1 MGAEIDRLEVQVEAQ
16 ATKANNQLDKLIGKL
31 NTLSSSLSNVNSGGL
46 AGLSSSVSKF
56 AQASSQLSNVKTVD
70 FTRLV
75 KNIQSVSSLNTQ
87 QIYGAASAM
96 TSMASAMN
104 NLGNVSSSS
113 VQIAQIAK
121 DISKLGGANVQTA
134 ITNLPQLAKALRD
147 LMQTLSTAP
156 QVSQNV
162 IQMTNALAKLASQ
175 GSKVSTATNA
185 LQMNMG
191 NASGAFSTLYQS
203 LKKVSD
209 KITIFGNNVQ
219 KADKKTKSFSSTI
232 GSLYQKYFLLTRGI
246 NSAWNSIK
254 SSMDYLEVLNYFDAA
269 FGQVAD
275 NAVDQWESAGYDSAE
290 AYYNSFSS
298 RAKQLTAKM
307 SGYTLTDNG
316 ILEATGMP
324 SLGINPSTLMNYQAM
339 FAQMSSSIG
348 VTSETA
354 LKLSDALTMIGAD
367 LASVKNM
374 DFDKVWKDMAS
385 GLAGMSRTLDKYGV
399 NIRNVN
405 LQQKLFDLGINEN
418 IANLNQN
425 EKALLRAIIL
435 LDSTKY
441 AWGDLADTL
450 NAPANQLRL
459 LRANFENL
467 ARTIGSIFL
476 PVVSKVLPYINGLV
490 IALQR
495 LFGWIAKLL
504 GIDLSGLAS
513 TGSSAGDGLGD
524 LVGDVDDLDSS
535 LEDATGS
542 AKKLKNQLQG
552 FDSLNVLT
560 TPQDNG
566 SGNLGSGGLGG
577 LLDDAFLDAFSDY
590 QKAWD
595 EAFSRLEN
603 RAQEIADKIEAIAK
617 RLFDPILKAWK
628 SKGKFVM
635 DAWKK
640 AANEIWELIKSIG
653 RDFLKVWEQPETLEI
668 LEDIFTIIGNIG
680 YSIGFLAQRFREA
693 WDENDTGLH
702 ILENIRDVIGVV
714 VDTFREMTYQTALWA
729 SELDF
734 SPLLSKIEE
743 WTASL
748 VPVFENL
755 SGIVSDFYNQVL
767 LPLGKWTIEEGL
779 PKLVDVFIDFN
790 KNVKWDLLR
799 ERLSEFWEHLEP
811 FAEKVGEGL
820 IIFIRDISDALANFI
835 NSERFDNFLTTI
847 ENWMDKVDAGDVADL
862 LEKIA
867 AALVVLKFSVKAWEV
882 LEKPIKI
889 IGSFFSVLKTGGKIL
904 GGTKL
909 FAGINSAAA
918 SLGGLSGILTTDLG
932 VIFGAGTVAEIGL
945 TIGTGIIGGIAAA
958 FGGFHLGKFIGEKIT
973 GDEEAYDSFKWFGDD
988 GFFKIITEDF
998 QTTFDAIEMMM
1009 NDFEN
1014 NPVIATLA
1022 NIIAGPIVSGYVHI
1036 KENSDKIKEEFDS
1049 LKSKLS
1055 EKWDGVQLWFEE
1067 NVKPWFTVE
1076 KWTELWTNV
1085 KETFTEKWNEIQEW
1099 WESTAICQWWENDVK
1114 PFFSVDS
1121 WSELWNN
1128 VKKIFSDAWNKIV
1141 SWWNES
1147 AIGKWFNDNVKPW
1160 FTKEKWVY
1168 AMSGVKSAFREV
1180 WNAAISSVKEIW
1192 NKFATW
1198 LNSKMKI
1205 TIPAI
1210 NIAGQSVFAGATL
1223 DLGKIPTFSVG
1234 GFPEDG
1240 LFMANHGEL
1249 VGQFSNGRT
1258 AVANNE
1264 QITEGIA
1271 IAVQNA
1277 NSEQNTLLREQNQ
1290 LLRAILE
1297 KEGITAGDIF
1307 RSVQNSADSYYKMT
1321 GTKAFA

>member
-1 MGAEIDRLEVQVEAQ
+1 MGAEIDRLEVRIEAS
-16 ATKANNQLDKLIGKL
+16 AKGANSQLDRLVNKCDALRRSLSSVNGSSGFNSLKSTIKSIDSNFNRIINSSNKLSKSVKRLPADFAKLNLGLLSIGK
-31 NTLSSSLSNVNSGGL
+31 GL
-46 AGLSSSVSKF
+46 
-56 AQASSQLSNVKTVD
+56 
-70 FTRLV
+70 
-75 KNIQSVSSLNTQ
+75 
-87 QIYGAASAM
+87 
-96 TSMASAMN
+96 
-104 NLGNVSSSS
+104 
-113 VQIAQIAK
+113 
-121 DISKLGGANVQTA
+121 
-134 ITNLPQLAKALRD
+134 
-147 LMQTLSTAP
+147 
-156 QVSQNV
+156 
-162 IQMTNALAKLASQ
+162 
-175 GSKVSTATNA
+175 
-185 LQMNMG
+185 
-191 NASGAFSTLYQS
+191 
-203 LKKVSD
+203 
-209 KITIFGNNVQ
+209 
-219 KADKKTKSFSSTI
+219 
-232 GSLYQKYFLLTRGI
+232 

-560 TPQDNG
+560 TPQDSG
-566 SGNLGSGGLGG
+566 SGKLGSSGLGG

-680 YSIGFLAQRFREA
+680 YAIGFLAQRFREA

-734 SPLLSKIEE
+734 GPLLSKIEE

-790 KNVKWDLLR
+790 GKVKWDELR
-799 ERLSEFWEHLEP
+799 QSLSDFWKVLEP
-811 FAEKVGEGL
+811 FAETVGEGL
-820 IIFIRDISDALANFI
+820 IIFIDRCSDSLADFI
-835 NSERFDNFLTTI
+835 NSEEFDNFLTSV
-847 ENWMDKVDAGDVADL
+847 ENWMSEVTASGVANT
-862 LEKIA
+862 LEVVAKGIIALKIA
-867 AALVVLKFSVKAWEV
+867 VAAFSGISVAINTFKTVSDIIISIANHAAQ
-882 LEKPIKI
+882 IKEAFQAL
-889 IGSFFSVLKTGGKIL
+889 SM
-904 GGTKL
+904 
-909 FAGINSAAA
+909 
-918 SLGGLSGILTTDLG
+918 GLSGINGFITGLANLGTMIFNSMNPGMIGELGITIGDLLTGSFLDPREWDNWFGDLSNKISELLNGAADWIGQNVILPFFEDLGEIFNLDTSMGFFNDAYEKFKEGGWHILEGIGEGLIGALCLIPEFIKNLFETLWKDFCDLFGIHSPAESMKPLGEFILLG
-932 VIFGAGTVAEIGL
+932 VIE
-945 TIGTGIIGGIAAA
+945 
-958 FGGFHLGKFIGEKIT
+958 GFKGKF
-973 GDEEAYDSFKWFGDD
+973 EEFNSA
-988 GFFKIITEDF
+988 ITEWY
-998 QTTFDAIEMMM
+998 
-1009 NDFEN
+1009 EN
-1014 NPVIATLA
+1014 
-1022 NIIAGPIVSGYVHI
+1022 
-1036 KENSDKIKEEFDS
+1036 
-1049 LKSKLS
+1049 
-1055 EKWDGVQLWFEE
+1055 

-1076 KWTELWTNV
+1076 KWTELW
-1085 KETFTEKWNEIQEW
+1085 
-1099 WESTAICQWWENDVK
+1099 D
-1114 PFFSVDS
+1114 
-1121 WSELWNN
+1121 N
-1128 VKKIFSDAWNKIV
+1128 VKKVFSDAWNKIV

-1147 AIGKWFNDNVKPW
+1147 AIGKWFNDHVKPW
-1160 FTKEKWVY
+1160 FTKEKWVS
-1168 AMSGVKSAFREV
+1168 AMSGVKLAFRDV

-1240 LFMANHGEL
+1240 LFMANHGEM
-1249 VGQFSNGRT
+1249 VGKFSNGRT

>member
-275 NAVDQWESAGYDSAE
+275 NAVDQWEIAGYDSAE

-702 ILENIRDVIGVV
+702 ILENIRNVIGVV

-734 SPLLSKIEE
+734 GPLLSKIEE

-799 ERLSEFWEHLEP
+799 ERLSEFWKHLEP

-820 IIFIRDISDALANFI
+820 IIFIRYVSNALADFV
-835 NSERFDNFLTTI
+835 NSETFSNFLTTI
-847 ENWMDKVDAGDVADL
+847 ENWMDKVDAEDVANAL
-862 LEKIA
+862 KSIA
-867 AALVVLKFSVKAWEV
+867 EAIIAFEVTSGALDALKWLKEM
-882 LEKPIKI
+882 KT
-889 IGSFFSVLKTGGKIL
+889 IGAI
-904 GGTKL
+904 
-909 FAGINSAAA
+909 
-918 SLGGLSGILTTDLG
+918 
-932 VIFGAGTVAEIGL
+932 VITVTVAIKGFEIGKW
-945 TIGTGIIGGIAAA
+945 
-958 FGGFHLGKFIGEKIT
+958 LGKKLT
-973 GDEEAYDSFKWFGDD
+973 GDEETYDSFKWLGEG
-988 GFFKIITEDF
+988 GFFNTLFGNVGDAD
-998 QTTFDAIEMMM
+998 DAI
-1009 NDFEN
+1009 
-1014 NPVIATLA
+1014 
-1022 NIIAGPIVSGYVHI
+1022 G
-1036 KENSDKIKEEFDS
+1036 KIKEISSSMEDIQSAFGEMSTDWSNPLIAALTNIIYPAASVRGWLENIIESAKKLFDVENWKEMFS
-1049 LKSKLS
+1049 YIKSGAE
-1055 EKWDGVQLWFEE
+1055 EKWSEFKEWWNNTGIPKWWDESVT
-1067 NVKPWFTVE
+1067 PWFTKE

-1099 WESTAICQWWENDVK
+1099 WESTAIYQWWENDVK

-1121 WSELWNN
+1121 WSELWDN
-1128 VKKIFSDAWNKIV
+1128 VKKVFSDAWNKIV

-1147 AIGKWFNDNVKPW
+1147 AIGKWFNDHVKPW
-1160 FTKEKWVY
+1160 FTKEKWVT